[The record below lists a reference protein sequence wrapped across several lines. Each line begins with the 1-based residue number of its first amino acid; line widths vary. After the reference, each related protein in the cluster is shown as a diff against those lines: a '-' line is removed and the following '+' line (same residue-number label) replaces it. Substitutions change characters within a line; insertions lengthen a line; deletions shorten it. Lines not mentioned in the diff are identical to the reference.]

1 MFKPSHEKY
10 GVEPSGK
17 THVVGAL
24 WTLLKGLKDGESVDL
39 CDFEKSNF
47 EKIKEIALQ
56 KINSKGTESGTSRK
70 SRPSPPASEDGDSV
84 ASGGGSKRVAFKKED
99 FKVFHTTKDMNVLI
113 RFLEKQGEGS
123 AGQLRC
129 IQLFQEKYQ
138 EIKKVSKVMDSGVSE
153 DGSESFC
160 NLIITMLGFIR
171 KDMLS
176 LKWNTGSAIVKFL
189 DKLIGEIKSLK
200 SKKASGA
207 AAEE

>member
-1 MFKPSHEKY
+1 
-10 GVEPSGK
+10 
-17 THVVGAL
+17 
-24 WTLLKGLKDGESVDL
+24 
-39 CDFEKSNF
+39 
-47 EKIKEIALQ
+47 
-56 KINSKGTESGTSRK
+56 
-70 SRPSPPASEDGDSV
+70 
-84 ASGGGSKRVAFKKED
+84 
-99 FKVFHTTKDMNVLI
+99 
-113 RFLEKQGEGS
+113 
-123 AGQLRC
+123 
-129 IQLFQEKYQ
+129 
-138 EIKKVSKVMDSGVSE
+138 MDSGVSE